1 MKASINKMSKKQK
14 FIDCIESAFFS
25 KVDINE
31 LDPDIVSYWTAF
43 KEVKEEDKPTF
54 TDNGKMIMKYLQDND
69 TTSMIRAKDIAEGL
83 MVSSRTVSGAI
94 RKLVTDGFVEKT
106 SENPV
111 MYMITEKGKNINI
124 D

>member
-1 MKASINKMSKKQK
+1 MSKKQK

-25 KVDINE
+25 KVDVNE